1 MVLSN
6 GFVGAIADTDAQIT
20 LLGGEVATSR
30 KARERLRAGL
40 KRFARAVLQITD

>member
-6 GFVGAIADTDAQIT
+6 GFVGAIADVDAQIT

-30 KARERLRAGL
+30 KARERLRAEL
-40 KRFARAVLQITD
+40 KRFARAVLEITD